1 MPRPQDPITSDPE
14 RILII
19 RPSALGDVCRSV
31 PVLASLRRRF
41 PAARIDWLVQDT
53 FAPAI
58 AAHPALTNVI
68 RFPRAQL
75 RLKHL
80 LTPEGVEKLAGLLRQ
95 MRRPRYD
102 VVFDCQGLLRSGFF
116 AWSTRARRRVGY
128 ANAAE
133 LGWLGVNQRVPVP
146 RQMHAVDRMLAL
158 VEATGTPAV
167 RDMRLYTML
176 SDRMGVPAEIL
187 DQPYAVLAPTSR
199 WPGKRWP
206 PERFAEV
213 ATAILGS
220 GFASRV
226 VLVGSA
232 SEREQ
237 CQPLTELARREPR
250 IVDLIGQTDVG
261 RLMAVIERSA
271 LVVANDSA
279 ALHMAVGFERPLVAL
294 YGPTRTELVGPY
306 HREQD
311 VIHGAPL
318 ASNLSH
324 KDEPTAAQAMA
335 SITASTV
342 IDAVLS
348 RLAGAVLHRHG
359 SPAGVGRPASQEEPA
374 QPPLVLIRD
383 HGSGTSG
390 GRPERPATGA

>member
-1 MPRPQDPITSDPE
+1 MPRPQDPITGDPD

-58 AAHPALTNVI
+58 AAHPALTNVV
-68 RFPRAQL
+68 RFPRSKL

-80 LTPEGVEKLAGLLRQ
+80 MTPDGLERLAGLLGQVRKA
-95 MRRPRYD
+95 RYD
-102 VVFDCQGLLRSGFF
+102 VVYDCQGLMRSGFF

-133 LGWLGVNQRVPVP
+133 LGWMGVNQRVPVP

-158 VEATGTPAV
+158 VEATGVPAV
-167 RDMRLYTML
+167 RDMRLFTMPG
-176 SDRMGVPAEIL
+176 DRMGVPPELL
-187 DQPYAVLAPTSR
+187 DQPYVVLAPTSR

-206 PERFAEV
+206 PDRFAEL
-213 ATAILGS
+213 ATAILSS
-220 GFASRV
+220 GLAAWIV
-226 VLVGSA
+226 IVGSI

-261 RLMAVIERSA
+261 RLMAIIERSA

-279 ALHMAVGFERPLVAL
+279 ALHMAVGFDRPFVGL

-306 HREQD
+306 QREQD
-311 VIHGAPL
+311 VIHGAPD
-318 ASNLSH
+318 ASDLSH
-324 KDEPTAAQAMA
+324 KDEHTGAQAMA
-335 SITASTV
+335 SIQTATV
-342 IDAVLS
+342 IEAALS
-348 RLAGAVLHRHG
+348 RLAGI
-359 SPAGVGRPASQEEPA
+359 SPSANGRPAGAYGPA
-374 QPPLVLIRD
+374 PTPLALARD
-383 HGSGTSG
+383 HAGPPPSPRNA
-390 GRPERPATGA
+390 RPSAAS

>member
-1 MPRPQDPITSDPE
+1 VPRPQDPITSDPD
-14 RILII
+14 RMLII
-19 RPSALGDVCRSV
+19 RPSALGDVCRTV

-53 FAPAI
+53 FAPAV
-58 AAHPALTNVI
+58 AAHPALTSVV
-68 RFPRAQL
+68 RFPRAKL
-75 RLKHL
+75 RLKQL
-80 LTPEGVEKLAGLLRQ
+80 VTPDGLERLTGLIGQLRKA
-95 MRRPRYD
+95 RYD
-102 VVFDCQGLLRSGFF
+102 VVYDCQGLMRSGFF

-146 RQMHAVDRMLAL
+146 RHMHTVDRMLAL
-158 VEATGTPAV
+158 VEATGVQAV
-167 RDMRLYTML
+167 RDMRLYTMP
-176 SDRMGVPAEIL
+176 SDRMGVPTELL
-187 DQPYAVLAPTSR
+187 DQPYVVLAPTSR

-206 PERFAEV
+206 PDRFAEL

-220 GFASRV
+220 GLASWI
-226 VLVGSA
+226 VLVGSI

-279 ALHMAVGFERPLVAL
+279 ALHMAVGFDRPFVGL

-306 HREQD
+306 QREQD
-311 VIHGAPL
+311 VIHGAPD
-318 ASNLSH
+318 ASDLSH
-324 KDEPTAAQAMA
+324 KNEPTAAQAMA
-335 SITASTV
+335 SIQTATV
-342 IDAVLS
+342 IEAALS
-348 RLAGAVLHRHG
+348 RLAAIAPLGN
-359 SPAGVGRPASQEEPA
+359 GRPASSDGPA
-374 QPPLVLIRD
+374 QPPLALARD
-383 HGSGTSG
+383 HAAPTSSPQQA
-390 GRPERPATGA
+390 RPSLPRL